1 MALVTAICLGLA
13 LLVLALLAIT
23 AGVRNSDN
31 RAQRAN
37 GGPTSMF
44 VAALA
49 YVVVLA
55 PVVIPY
61 GLVLATTLLLIVVI
75 ALPAISAGLAVKIR
89 ARLGSNARDVYDW
102 AGVLVSFALLAGL
115 LATAGS
121 VVSLMG
127 GLNRMLV
134 TAVIGLAAAGYLLA
148 QGREAASRT
157 SRWTLGFALVIPIIL
172 LLGGAV
178 VSSPEVLVDSLVP
191 YEPLPLGS
199 AAALVLA
206 VAAWGL
212 LDPSMGT
219 VLRGSAK
226 PGKAALWG
234 AIIAGG
240 FVLVFGIGLALMYG
254 GAFVAPTLQAFL
266 LAAAPPLVIGYF
278 LFFAVFVLA
287 SAADTQLAAGSEVAA
302 ASISPAKR
310 RPITFVLVVF
320 AIVLAILV
328 PAPGQILAVAAIF
341 AAAAFGAVLPA
352 ASGRL
357 PDLAATVGT
366 AIGVVGAAVVAL
378 VMGVSSAL
386 TFSTAT
392 AACLIVAFA
401 LSLVTSTILG
411 KRQPAAAP
419 VAA

>member
-1 MALVTAICLGLA
+1 MTIVTAICVGLA

-23 AGVRNSDN
+23 AGIRNGDN

-89 ARLGSNARDVYDW
+89 ARLGDSAREVYDW

-121 VVSLMG
+121 VISLMG

-157 SRWTLGFALVIPIIL
+157 SRWTLGFALVIPVIL

-206 VAAWGL
+206 VAACGVV
-212 LDPSMGT
+212 DPSMGT

-234 AIIAGG
+234 AVIAAG
-240 FVLVFGIGLALMYG
+240 FVLVFGLGLVLIYG

-302 ASISPAKR
+302 ERISPMKR
-310 RPITFVLVVF
+310 RPITFVMVVL
-320 AIVLAILV
+320 AIVLAGVV
-328 PAPGQILAVAAIF
+328 PAPGQILAIAATI

-352 ASGRL
+352 AAGKL
-357 PDLAATVGT
+357 PDLSATVGV
-366 AIGVVGAAVVAL
+366 AVGVVAAVIVAIAL
-378 VMGVSSAL
+378 GITSAL
-386 TFSTAT
+386 TFGTAT
-392 AACLIVAFA
+392 AVCLIVAFV
-401 LSLVTSTILG
+401 LSFVTSTIVG
-411 KRQPAAAP
+411 KRQPAEAP
-419 VAA
+419 ATA